1 MYLNE
6 VTIKNITQKYNKNI
20 CNKNSHI
27 INIKL
32 TINKLK
38 KKKKIRK

>member
-20 CNKNSHI
+20 CNKNSII
-27 INIKL
+27 INHKL
-32 TINKLK
+32 TTLI
-38 KKKKIRK
+38 I